1 MSEEPL
7 ERSREAIDKAHDAAD
22 KVAETEPFGRDDA
35 HDRPTD
41 HGPDADEAGPED
53 ARPGDGPSADG
64 ESGDRG

>member
-1 MSEEPL
+1 MSEEPR

-35 HDRPTD
+35 HERPTGY
-41 HGPDADEAGPED
+41 GPD
-53 ARPGDGPSADG
+53 ADG